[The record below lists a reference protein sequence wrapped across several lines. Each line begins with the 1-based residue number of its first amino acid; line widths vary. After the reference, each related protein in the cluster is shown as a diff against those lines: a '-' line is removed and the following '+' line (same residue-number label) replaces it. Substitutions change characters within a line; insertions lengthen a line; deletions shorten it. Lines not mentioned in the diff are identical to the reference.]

1 MPLLKL
7 NSHQVI
13 LFQGNSIT
21 DAGRSRMSVGSN
33 SPDGMGHGYPRL
45 IMDRLMESN
54 TGQDLQFYNRGVSGD
69 RIQDLARRWS
79 HDSLRLRP
87 DLISILIGVNDTM
100 NYLYLGMGSSPE
112 DFQQIYRQLM
122 EETKA
127 VLPNTALA
135 LCEPFVLLTG
145 EVTDEWANDISQR
158 QRYIQELAEEF
169 QTFYIPFQSALDKA
183 VAEGVPPGQLLEDG
197 VHPTARGHRLL
208 ADFWMESVLSD

>member
-1 MPLLKL
+1 MPPLML

-21 DAGRSRMSVGSN
+21 DAGRSRMSIGSN
-33 SPDGMGHGYPRL
+33 SPDGMGYGYPRL

-54 TGQDLQFYNRGVSGD
+54 TGQSLQFYNRGVSGD
-69 RIQDLARRWS
+69 RILDLARRWS
-79 HDSLRLRP
+79 HDTLRLRP
-87 DLISILIGVNDTM
+87 DLISILIGVNDTW

-112 DFQQIYRQLM
+112 EFQRIYRQLLV
-122 EETKA
+122 ETRA
-127 VLPNTALA
+127 ELPNTALA

-145 EVTDEWANDISQR
+145 EVTDEWDNDISQR

-169 QTFYIPFQSALDKA
+169 QALYIPFQSTLDKA
-183 VAEGVPPGQLLEDG
+183 VSGGVPPGQLLEDG

-208 ADFWMESVLSD
+208 ADFWMERALSD